1 MPILCWFFLIF
12 LIFQHQAMRSC
23 PPCAP
28 GAFANAT
35 ASTACLPCAAG
46 TFAMREGS
54 TACAACPDGA
64 GSFPGNSACVMCV

>member
-1 MPILCWFFLIF
+1 
-12 LIFQHQAMRSC
+12 MRSC

-64 GSFPGNSACVMCV
+64 GSFPGSSVCVTCV